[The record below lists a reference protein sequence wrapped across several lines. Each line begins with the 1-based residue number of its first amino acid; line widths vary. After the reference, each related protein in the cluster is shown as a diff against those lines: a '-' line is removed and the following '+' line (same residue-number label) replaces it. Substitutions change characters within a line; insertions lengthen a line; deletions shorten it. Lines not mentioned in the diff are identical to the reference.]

1 MNWFVLRAA
10 LFTTGARASKG
21 CHLTQLPKPAPLG
34 ISRCYEPERHRDNGS
49 MWCRL
54 SFVDPSLGELDA
66 FEPGIMRR
74 LEGPPNA
81 AQSSDSPD
89 AFAFPAHYDAKFPT
103 SATAGG

>member
-1 MNWFVLRAA
+1 
-10 LFTTGARASKG
+10 
-21 CHLTQLPKPAPLG
+21 
-34 ISRCYEPERHRDNGS
+34 

-89 AFAFPAHYDAKFPT
+89 AFAFPAYYNAKFPP
-103 SATAGG
+103 SATTRG

>member
-1 MNWFVLRAA
+1 
-10 LFTTGARASKG
+10 
-21 CHLTQLPKPAPLG
+21 
-34 ISRCYEPERHRDNGS
+34 

-74 LEGPPNA
+74 LEGAPNA
-81 AQSSDSPD
+81 AQSSHSPD
-89 AFAFPAHYDAKFPT
+89 AFTFPAHYDAKFPP